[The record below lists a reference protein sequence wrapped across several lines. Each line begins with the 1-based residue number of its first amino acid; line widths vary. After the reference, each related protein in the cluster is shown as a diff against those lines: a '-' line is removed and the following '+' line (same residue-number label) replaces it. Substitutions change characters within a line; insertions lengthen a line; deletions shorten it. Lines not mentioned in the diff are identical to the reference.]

1 MKIPDR
7 APFKSDSAKIKKTL
21 EYMGEKDKQFN
32 ATECVGKGTRSG
44 QYSYCVS
51 DDIDLIAL
59 KKAAKSKG

>member
-32 ATECVGKGTRSG
+32 ATECVGKGTRNG
-44 QYSYCVS
+44 
-51 DDIDLIAL
+51 
-59 KKAAKSKG
+59 